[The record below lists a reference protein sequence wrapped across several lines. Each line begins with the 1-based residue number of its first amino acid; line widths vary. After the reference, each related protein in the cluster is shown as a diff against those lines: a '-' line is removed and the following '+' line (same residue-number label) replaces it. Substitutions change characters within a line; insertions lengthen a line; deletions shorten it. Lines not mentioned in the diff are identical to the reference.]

1 MAGKTRKT
9 PEPTVLDKVKTFIR
23 RYVVLTDEQ
32 LEVCGHYVLLTHQF
46 SERCQTP
53 FTVPYLFINSAQK
66 GSGKTLLGIDLM
78 GALCRNFEAVN
89 NLTPATL
96 FRLTAL
102 RATIGIDEVD
112 MLFSG
117 NRSDDDLVSVLNTG
131 YRQGG
136 YVPRADPKE
145 EDGVKRYSTF
155 SPKILIGIDSG
166 TMKDTTRDRC
176 IPINMQRATE
186 DERKTVQPFYSY
198 KVTEE
203 LAELGQELWQWSL
216 DNTVGLRDYEP
227 EPIPGLTPRQWEVS
241 APLVQVARKTAR
253 EKELRQSLKTIFD
266 SIVHSDDTP
275 EMEMLMILRDLFSE
289 QGDKVRSA
297 DVLARL
303 QQEDPRFR
311 HWTGKML
318 GTKLAP
324 FGIRIKPVRFPDKVS
339 RGILQGD
346 CIHVFARYIGSDD

>member
-1 MAGKTRKT
+1 MPAKTNKT
-9 PEPTVLDKVKTFIR
+9 TKAPTVLDKVKSFIR
-23 RYVVLTDEQ
+23 RYVVLSDEQ
-32 LEVCGHYVLLTHQF
+32 LEVCGTYVLLTHQF

-96 FRLTAL
+96 FRLTQL

-112 MLFSG
+112 MLFAG

-136 YVPRADPKE
+136 YVPRADAKAP
-145 EDGVKRYSTF
+145 DGVIRYSTF
-155 SPKILIGIDSG
+155 SPKLLIGIDSG

-176 IPINMQRATE
+176 IPINMQRATD

-198 KVTEE
+198 KVAEE
-203 LAELGQELWQWSL
+203 LAELGEELWQWSF
-216 DNTVGLRDYEP
+216 DNTLGLRDYEP

-241 APLVQVARKTAR
+241 APLVQVARKAGT
-253 EKELRQSLKTIFD
+253 EKVIRQAIKTIFD
-266 SIVHSDDTP
+266 SQVGTDDTP
-275 EMEMLMILRDLFSE
+275 EIEMLMTLRDMFAE
-289 QGDKVRSA
+289 NGDKVRSA
-297 DVLARL
+297 DLLARL
-303 QQEDPRFR
+303 KEDPRFS

-324 FGIRIKPVRFPDKVS
+324 FGIRIKPVRFSPSEVQRAINK
-339 RGILQGD
+339 GECL
-346 CIHVFARYIGSDD
+346 HVFARYLGEQ

>member
-1 MAGKTRKT
+1 MSSRT
-9 PEPTVLDKVKTFIR
+9 PKKPAEPTVIEKIKSLIR
-23 RYVVLTDEQ
+23 RYVVLSEDQ
-32 LEVCGHYVLLTHQF
+32 LEICGHYVLLTHQF

-89 NLTPATL
+89 NVTPATL
-96 FRLTAL
+96 FRLTAM

-112 MLFSG
+112 MLFGG

-136 YVPRADPKE
+136 YVPRVDAKA
-145 EDGVKRYSTF
+145 EDGVARYSTF

-176 IPINMQRATE
+176 IPINMARATE
-186 DERKTVQPFYSY
+186 EERKNVQPFYSY

-203 LAELGQELWQWSL
+203 LAALGEEMWSWSFEH
-216 DNTVGLRDYEP
+216 TEGLRDYEP
-227 EPIPGLTPRQWEVS
+227 EPIQGLSPRQWEVS
-241 APLVQVARKTAR
+241 APLVQVAAKTGR
-253 EKELRQSLKTIFD
+253 EKQLRAAVKNIF
-266 SIVHSDDTP
+266 SDMIQAEESP
-275 EMEMLMILRDLFSE
+275 EIEMLMTLRDMFDE
-289 QGDKVRSA
+289 NGDKLRSA
-297 DVLARL
+297 ELLARL
-303 QQEDPRFR
+303 QQDPRFR
-311 HWTGKML
+311 HWTGKMV

-324 FGIRIKPVRFPDKVS
+324 FGIRVKPIRFSADSVQ
-339 RGILQGD
+339 RGIVKGD
-346 CIHVFARYIGSDD
+346 CVHVFARYLGE

>member
-1 MAGKTRKT
+1 MAAHTRKDS
-9 PEPTVLDKVKTFIR
+9 VLQKVKSFIR
-23 RYVVLTDEQ
+23 RYVVLTDHQ
-32 LEVCGHYVLLTHQF
+32 LEVCAHYVLLTHQF
-46 SERCQTP
+46 SPRCQTP
-53 FTVPYLFINSAQK
+53 YTVPYLFVNSAQK

-136 YVPRADPKE
+136 YVPRADTKE
-145 EDGVKRYSTF
+145 PDGVKRYSTF

-176 IPINMQRATE
+176 IPITMERATDE
-186 DERKTVQPFYSY
+186 ERKTVQPYYSY
-198 KVTEE
+198 KVQEE
-203 LAELGQELWQWSL
+203 LEALGEEVWQWSF
-216 DNTVGLRDYEP
+216 DHTEGLRDYEP
-227 EPIPGLTPRQWEVS
+227 EPIGGLSPRQWEVS
-241 APLVQVARKTAR
+241 APLVQVAAKTGR
-253 EKELRQSLKTIFD
+253 EKELRAAITAIFASLIETE
-266 SIVHSDDTP
+266 DTP
-275 EMEMLMILRDLFSE
+275 EIEMLMALRDMFDE
-289 QGDKVRSA
+289 NGDKVRSS
-297 DVLARL
+297 DLLARL
-303 QQEDPRFR
+303 QQDARFR

-324 FGIRIKPVRFPDKVS
+324 FGIRIKPVRFSPSEVQ
-339 RGILQGD
+339 RGIVKGECL
-346 CIHVFARYIGSDD
+346 HVFARYLQS